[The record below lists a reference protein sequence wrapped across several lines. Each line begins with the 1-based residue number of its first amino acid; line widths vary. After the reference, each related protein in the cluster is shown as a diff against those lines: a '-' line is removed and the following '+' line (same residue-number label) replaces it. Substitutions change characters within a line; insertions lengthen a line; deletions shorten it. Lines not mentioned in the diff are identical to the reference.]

1 MKKLTLQTP
10 AFRYLEKSYGEWLDV
25 LGYAPSTVRSFP
37 NYIREFLHYM
47 EEKGYTQIN
56 QIDIPLIKTYYKTL
70 SQRANQRQGGG
81 LSNNYLNTHL
91 NAIDRLLEYLRKQ
104 ARIELPLTG
113 IPKETPNPEEVT
125 PLTLTQVRKLYEAV
139 EIYEEVREEN
149 YIRSDNHAF
158 SLRDKAMLA
167 VFYDCGLRRT
177 EGQSLN
183 VSDIHYDNR
192 LLEVRQGK
200 GGKARFVPLSKTTQ
214 THLQDY
220 HFEGR
225 PVLMRKSNEEAF
237 FLNSR
242 GERASGGTL
251 NNRLKKLQQY
261 SDDAVLR
268 QMNLHL
274 HILRHSIA
282 THLLFQ
288 GMSLEKVAQ
297 FLGHYSLE
305 STQIYTHLMEKVY
318 G

>member
-10 AFRYLEKSYGEWLDV
+10 AFRYLEQSYGQWLDI
-25 LGYAPSTVRSFP
+25 LGYAPTTVRSFP
-37 NYIREFLHYM
+37 LMVREFLYYM
-47 EEKGYTQIN
+47 EQKGYNQIN

-104 ARIELPLTG
+104 ARIEIPTTG
-113 IPKETPNPEEVT
+113 IQKEIPNPEEVI
-125 PLTLTQVRKLYEAV
+125 PLTLEQVRKLYEATDT
-139 EIYEEVREEN
+139 YAAAREEH
-149 YIRSDNHAF
+149 YTRSDNHAF
-158 SLRDKAMLA
+158 TLRDKAMLA
-167 VFYDCGLRRT
+167 VFYDCGLRRA
-177 EGQSLN
+177 EGVSLDI
-183 VSDIHYDNR
+183 SDIHYDNR
-192 LLEVRQGK
+192 LLEVRKGK

-214 THLQDY
+214 DHLQNY

-225 PVLMRKSNEEAF
+225 PILLRRANEEAF
-237 FLNSR
+237 FLNQLGSR
-242 GERASGGTL
+242 MTGNTF
-251 NNRLKKLQQY
+251 NKRLKSLQQY
-261 SDDAVLR
+261 SDDASLR

-305 STQIYTHLMEKVY
+305 STQIYTHLMQKTN